1 MPGLK
6 KKEYIAG
13 GLVNLAG
20 NALKSSKN
28 PMLQNLGNV
37 ASTVSRFT
45 PAGRI
50 AQKGYDVASSFIPA
64 LQNNQVNPQG
74 DGPLA
79 GLSNMANK
87 ANNMMGALGPLAK
100 MLAKNGMAIPNA
112 EYLPRYESGVKMM
125 KGGSVNMPQ
134 GFATTPYGYGGY
146 VKAEDGMK
154 NPDVKDLLDM
164 LNQMPSE
171 RPNAGPSAMDPTS
184 EGGLAPANY
193 RKLKANIDYLKNQ
206 LESATDERQ
215 KMDIQKRLDN
225 SLKLMNYMQG
235 SPGE

>member
-50 AQKGYDVASSFIPA
+50 AQKGYDVASNFIPG

-74 DGPLA
+74 GGVLA

-87 ANNMMGALGPLAK
+87 ANNVMGALGPLAK

-134 GFATTPYGYGGY
+134 GFATIPYGYGGY
-146 VKAEDGMK
+146 VKAEHGMK
-154 NPDVKDLLDM
+154 NPENVKDLLAM
-164 LNQMPSE
+164 LNQMP
-171 RPNAGPSAMDPTS
+171 ND
-184 EGGLAPANY
+184 
-193 RKLKANIDYLKNQ
+193 
-206 LESATDERQ
+206 
-215 KMDIQKRLDN
+215 
-225 SLKLMNYMQG
+225 
-235 SPGE
+235 